1 MATAGYNF
9 TVSVSATSGGTYSEV
24 PSTDGSFNRTRNIL
38 DVTDTSNAGF
48 QQRLAGLADTALSTE
63 ANWSASDT
71 ALSVIETA
79 YENGS
84 TMYVKFLPDNVAG
97 NGYKVP
103 VLVENFSISSPVGD
117 KISVSVSF
125 QGNGA
130 VTADDA

>member
-1 MATAGYNF
+1 MATAGYGF
-9 TVSVSATSGGTYSEV
+9 KILVSATSGGTYSEV
-24 PSTDGSFNRTRNIL
+24 PSTDGSFNRTRNIIET
-38 DVTDTSNAGF
+38 TDTSNAGF
-48 QQRLAGLADTALSTE
+48 AQRLPGLLDTAISTE

>member
-1 MATAGYNF
+1 MATAGYSF
-9 TVSVSATSGGTYSEV
+9 KIFVSATSGGTYSEV
-24 PSTDGSFNRTRNIL
+24 PATDGSFNRSRDIK
-38 DVTDTSNAGF
+38 DITDTTNPGY

>member
-9 TVSVSATSGGTYSEV
+9 TISVSATSGGTYSEV
-24 PSTDGSFNRTRNIL
+24 PSTDGSFNRTRSIL

-84 TMYVKFLPDNVAG
+84 IMYVKFLPDGVAG
-97 NGYKVP
+97 NGKKIP

-125 QGNGA
+125 QGTGEP
-130 VTADDA
+130 TADNV